1 MGMTE
6 RRSRQLEE
14 RRERILDS
22 AQSLFRGEGYETVTM
37 QDIADASEISK
48 GSLYLQFTNKE
59 ALIVALLER
68 TFDKLERIIQA
79 EASAPGNARDRLKRI
94 VKAYIE
100 SARDEGGREYN
111 LWLLSRLSP
120 QPDSP
125 QQVLVRSRIERLS
138 ALVTVI
144 FDEGERDGSVRG
156 DIDPKNLI
164 RLFSLISII
173 FMERISMVRLVAPMV
188 DTSEERLL
196 EEFLEIL
203 LFFISPST
211 DGTA

>member
-1 MGMTE
+1 MTE

-22 AQSLFRGEGYETVTM
+22 ALSLFREEGYETITM

-68 TFDKLERIIQA
+68 TFDKLERII
-79 EASAPGNARDRLKRI
+79 EFESATPGSAKERLKRI
-94 VKAYIE
+94 VNSYIE
-100 SARDEGGREYN
+100 SAQGEGGREYN
-111 LWLLSRLSP
+111 LWLLSRISP

-125 QQVLVRSRIERLS
+125 QQILVRGRIERL
-138 ALVTVI
+138 ATLVTLI
-144 FDEGERDGSVRG
+144 FNEGARDGTVRA
-156 DIDPKNLI
+156 DIDPRNLI
-164 RLFSLISII
+164 RLFSLISIM

-188 DTSEERLL
+188 DTSEAFLL

-203 LFFISPST
+203 LYYISPKP
-211 DGTA
+211 

>member
-1 MGMTE
+1 MTE

-22 AQSLFRGEGYETVTM
+22 AQSLFRGEGYETITM

-79 EASAPGNARDRLKRI
+79 ESAAPGSARDRLKRI
-94 VKAYIE
+94 VNAYIE

-125 QQVLVRSRIERLS
+125 HQVLVRGRIERLS
-138 ALVTVI
+138 TLVTVI

-188 DTSEERLL
+188 DTSEEMLL
-196 EEFLEIL
+196 GEFLDIL
-203 LFFISPST
+203 LFYISPSK
-211 DGTA
+211 

>member
-1 MGMTE
+1 MTE

-22 AQSLFRGEGYETVTM
+22 ALSLFREEGYETITM

-68 TFDKLERIIQA
+68 TFDKLERII
-79 EASAPGNARDRLKRI
+79 EFESATPGSAKERLKRI
-94 VKAYIE
+94 VNSYIE
-100 SARDEGGREYN
+100 SAQGEGGREYN
-111 LWLLSRLSP
+111 LWLLSRISP

-125 QQVLVRSRIERLS
+125 QQILVRGRIERL
-138 ALVTVI
+138 ATLVTLI
-144 FDEGERDGSVRG
+144 FNEGTRDGTVRA
-156 DIDPKNLI
+156 DIDPRNLI
-164 RLFSLISII
+164 RLFSLISIM

-188 DTSEERLL
+188 DTSEEFLL

-203 LFFISPST
+203 LYYISPKP
-211 DGTA
+211 

>member
-1 MGMTE
+1 MTE
-6 RRSRQLEE
+6 RRTRQLEE

-22 AQSLFRGEGYETVTM
+22 AQSLFRGEGYETITM

-59 ALIVALLER
+59 DLIVALLER
-68 TFDKLERIIQA
+68 TFDKLDRIIEA
-79 EASAPGNARDRLKRI
+79 ESGRPGSARDRLKRI

-120 QPDSP
+120 KPDSP
-125 QQVLVRSRIERLS
+125 QQVLIRSRIERLA

-144 FDEGERDGSVRG
+144 FEEGARDGTVRG

-188 DTSEERLL
+188 DTSEESLL
-196 EEFLEIL
+196 EEFLDIL
-203 LFFISPST
+203 LYYISPS
-211 DGTA
+211 AREPA

>member
-1 MGMTE
+1 MTE

-22 AQSLFRGEGYETVTM
+22 AQSLFRGEGYETITM

-79 EASAPGNARDRLKRI
+79 ESAAPGSARDRLKRI
-94 VKAYIE
+94 VNAYIE

-125 QQVLVRSRIERLS
+125 HQVLVRGRIERLS
-138 ALVTVI
+138 TLVTVI

-188 DTSEERLL
+188 DTSEEMLL
-196 EEFLEIL
+196 EEFLDIL
-203 LFFISPST
+203 LFYISPSK
-211 DGTA
+211 